1 MKTGSLYSEPLHN
14 SSVNFLLWTIRMSP
28 VAMCPWFG
36 SLNVDVVQLQGKL
49 FTLSK
54 MCLASNV
61 FITSLWSNILD
72 CRFYCLLNA
81 YTVEIC
87 SVLLKCVGKFF
98 FTFASFIIVLMFIMS
113 MPLFTKCNFINFFG
127 LVLEFFDTGG
137 L

>member
-1 MKTGSLYSEPLHN
+1 
-14 SSVNFLLWTIRMSP
+14 MSP

-49 FTLSK
+49 FALSK

-61 FITSLWSNILD
+61 FITSLWLNILD

-87 SVLLKCVGKFF
+87 SVLLK
-98 FTFASFIIVLMFIMS
+98 
-113 MPLFTKCNFINFFG
+113 
-127 LVLEFFDTGG
+127 
-137 L
+137 